1 MTYRPHLTQEQNVI
15 IEEGDE
21 EDFFNPK
28 MKDGVLLRQK
38 HFVGK
43 DEAGEQIIQEARAIY

>member
-1 MTYRPHLTQEQNVI
+1 M

-28 MKDGVLLRQK
+28 IADGVLLRQQYCI
-38 HFVGK
+38 GN
-43 DEAGEQIIQEARAIY
+43 DEAG